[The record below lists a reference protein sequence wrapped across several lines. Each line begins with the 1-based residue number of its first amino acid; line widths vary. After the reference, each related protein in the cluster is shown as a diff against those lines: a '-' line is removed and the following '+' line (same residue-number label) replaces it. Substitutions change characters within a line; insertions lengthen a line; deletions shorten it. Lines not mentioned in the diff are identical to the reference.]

1 MSFSGWDKHPNG
13 DLVVYPVVGWNTATA
28 MKGMAGVV
36 RLEYST
42 DPSMKQQAAAQLIL
56 TMPQVR
62 ELSGTLAKLADTLES
77 QLAADKPVGPRN

>member
-1 MSFSGWDKHPNG
+1 MNFRDWDKRPNG
-13 DLVVYPVVGWNTATA
+13 DLVVYPVIGWSTVTA

-62 ELSGTLAKLADTLES
+62 ELSEALANLADTLEK
-77 QLAADKPVGPRN
+77 QLAADQPIGPRN